1 MKNYEDVFMFAPV
14 GMLISRNRIIEQ
26 ANLAAATMFEYEPA
40 AMHGLSIEFLFP
52 SSAEFAR
59 AGIRI
64 SETMKN
70 SGMYSDER
78 IMKRSNNEL
87 FWCRTTGRSESIEAP
102 HSSCIWVLE
111 DISHNRPINL
121 KITAREREV
130 AALLI
135 EGKTSKHIARQIEL
149 SPRTVEMHRANLMK
163 KLVATTSSELVHKL
177 MTCAY

>member
-1 MKNYEDVFMFAPV
+1 MKSYEDVFMCAPV
-14 GMLISRNRIIEQ
+14 GMFISKDRIIEQ
-26 ANLAAATMFEYEPA
+26 ANSAVATMFLYAPV
-40 AMHGLSIEFLFP
+40 AMEGMSIELLFP
-52 SSAEFAR
+52 STAEFQR
-59 AGIRI
+59 AGVRI
-64 SETMKN
+64 NATMKT
-70 SGMYSDER
+70 SGFYSDER
-78 IMKRSNNEL
+78 IMKRSNGEL
-87 FWCRTTGRSESIEAP
+87 FWCRTTGRSDSMISP

-111 DISHNRPINL
+111 DISNKRSINT

-177 MTCAY
+177 MSCAY

>member
-1 MKNYEDVFMFAPV
+1 MNNYEDIFMSAPI

-26 ANLAAATMFEYEPA
+26 ANPVVAEMFRYDLAQMQ
-40 AMHGLSIEFLFP
+40 GLSIEFLFP
-52 SSAEFAR
+52 TSIEFER

-64 SETMKN
+64 RESMTKN
-70 SGMYSDER
+70 GYYSDER

-87 FWCRTTGRSESIEAP
+87 FWCRAAGRAEWMESP

-111 DISHNRPINL
+111 DISHKRAINT

-130 AALLI
+130 ATLLM
-135 EGKTSKHIARQIEL
+135 EGKTSKYIARKIEL

-177 MTCAY
+177 MSCPI